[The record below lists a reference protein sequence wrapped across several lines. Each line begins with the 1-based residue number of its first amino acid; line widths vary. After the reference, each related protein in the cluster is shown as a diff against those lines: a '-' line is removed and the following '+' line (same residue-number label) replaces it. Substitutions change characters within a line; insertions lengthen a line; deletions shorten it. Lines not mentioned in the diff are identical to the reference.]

1 MLGQGQSSLRGP
13 HCWGSMFAN
22 CTARLPL
29 PEAQHGGSSGLR
41 CQLSLQQ
48 QKRGLLRGQPIRGWV
63 QPTQPLCEMGNQ
75 DRTPRPNRQRGQG
88 PQEP

>member
-22 CTARLPL
+22 YTARLPL

-48 QKRGLLRGQPIRGWV
+48 QKRGLLRG
-63 QPTQPLCEMGNQ
+63 
-75 DRTPRPNRQRGQG
+75 
-88 PQEP
+88 